1 MNTLGSL
8 IAFQRRCVGTIPASL
23 PLTLARLVAAGL
35 GFLSTMVL
43 APVLGPAALGI
54 YALAL
59 NVQGWSQHV
68 AELGLRTAVTAA
80 AARCGSAR
88 DLVAPYLLARLA
100 TTTITLLVLSGATML
115 LAAEALPVILVVSL
129 SLVAMALQLDWVALV
144 AGCPVR
150 ASIPLVV
157 RPALFLAGIAVTAVL
172 APRGLDALAAAA
184 LFSLSWTGA
193 CVVSWMGAGPIAW
206 RAPVERVAALLR
218 AGPPLAGNS
227 LLNQALVGIDL
238 WVVAHVAGLAAV
250 GPYFLAAQ
258 IATAGTVTANAV
270 GQARLARPGAAGG
283 SADGL
288 VAVAWLGA
296 SIATAL
302 IALAPTVVEA
312 VLGSGDAP
320 VAGLV
325 VPFALWCAL
334 QHLSV
339 PLQSAVTRADR
350 AARLL
355 GAAQAAFATTVV
367 VLAVAAASGSVVIV
381 AWARVIAELVRI
393 ALLLAVVPATQR
405 AAVIG
410 AAVMPAS
417 LLGIAAVAALC

>member
-1 MNTLGSL
+1 
-8 IAFQRRCVGTIPASL
+8 
-23 PLTLARLVAAGL
+23 
-35 GFLSTMVL
+35 
-43 APVLGPAALGI
+43 
-54 YALAL
+54 
-59 NVQGWSQHV
+59 
-68 AELGLRTAVTAA
+68 
-80 AARCGSAR
+80 
-88 DLVAPYLLARLA
+88 
-100 TTTITLLVLSGATML
+100 
-115 LAAEALPVILVVSL
+115 
-129 SLVAMALQLDWVALV
+129 
-144 AGCPVR
+144 
-150 ASIPLVV
+150 
-157 RPALFLAGIAVTAVL
+157 
-172 APRGLDALAAAA
+172 
-184 LFSLSWTGA
+184 
-193 CVVSWMGAGPIAW
+193 
-206 RAPVERVAALLR
+206 
-218 AGPPLAGNS
+218 
-227 LLNQALVGIDL
+227 
-238 WVVAHVAGLAAV
+238 
-250 GPYFLAAQ
+250 
-258 IATAGTVTANAV
+258 
-270 GQARLARPGAAGG
+270 
-283 SADGL
+283 
-288 VAVAWLGA
+288 VAWLGT